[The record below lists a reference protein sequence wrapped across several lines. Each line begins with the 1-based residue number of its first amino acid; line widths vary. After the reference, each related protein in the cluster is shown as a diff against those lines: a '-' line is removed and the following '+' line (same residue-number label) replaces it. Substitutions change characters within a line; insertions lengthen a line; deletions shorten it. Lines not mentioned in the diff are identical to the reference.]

1 MMIILNSSRIKVNGH
16 SNSLKHLNT
25 KLDFNIRLSI
35 NIIIQNLPNNKNR
48 TIIRMIYLR
57 AHNKETNNQILVLGI
72 IRIPTFS
79 NRMMYKYKILI
90 INKQMLVHHRLY

>member
-25 KLDFNIRLSI
+25 KLDFNIRASNNMTI
-35 NIIIQNLPNNKNR
+35 PNLPINKNR

-57 AHNKETNNQILVLGI
+57 AHNKATNNQILVLGI
-72 IRIPTFS
+72 IRIRTIS
-79 NRMMYKYKILI
+79 NRIMYKFKILI
-90 INKQMLVHHRLY
+90 ISNQMLVLHRLY